1 MEKTLSQCRSS
12 SICYVKRNLIP
23 GKCLPN
29 MIDFFQLI
37 LEVIIILVLE
47 ISEIVTIFYVLVTVV
62 SSNVVSSR

>member
-1 MEKTLSQCRSS
+1 
-12 SICYVKRNLIP
+12 
-23 GKCLPN
+23 

>member
-1 MEKTLSQCRSS
+1 
-12 SICYVKRNLIP
+12 
-23 GKCLPN
+23 
-29 MIDFFQLI
+29 MIEFFQLI